1 MELSG
6 AFEYCNVFYSHR
18 WLSFPFVPRSSW
30 VFPPYSCDSCLVR
43 WDRQWCLH
51 HSNNS
56 TFFFLKCSET
66 PRTITQSIRLH
77 QTATPPHLKPAAG
90 LWLALG
96 CYLKLLREEEL
107 ANRSHATANVEAV
120 WHLACTTVGCLPM
133 EVWRNRVTVCNGFL
147 RYKGGHTSGLLIYV
161 VCLHSPMLW
170 SSDITIMHSFIY
182 GHFEIIRSADK
193 PRSLGV
199 NIIVYNLLNSTFF
212 YLIKLVYISFAM
224 IELYYVYTAGNEIA
238 F

>member
-1 MELSG
+1 MCFTVIDDSLS
-6 AFEYCNVFYSHR
+6 
-18 WLSFPFVPRSSW
+18 LSFLVHPEFFLRTVVTAAW
-30 VFPPYSCDSCLVR
+30 YDGTDSDAFTILIT
-43 WDRQWCLH
+43 LL
-51 HSNNS
+51 
-56 TFFFLKCSET
+56 FFFLKCSET